1 MRNLQGWMMAAAA
14 AVVLHALAGAARA
27 AAGDDEQR
35 KVWDDVA
42 RAALKGP
49 VDVPLLDEAVLHVP
63 AGEVFVPQPQ
73 ADHLLN
79 LFGNP
84 GSNPE
89 MPGLLLPRDPKAH
102 WYMPVRFHKAGYI
115 RDDDART
122 WDADEMLRSLRIGTE
137 EQNRDREK
145 AGMPGMEV
153 EGWSEPP
160 RYDAARQRLVWSLT
174 SHESGARPD
183 APRTVNYNAFAL
195 GRDGYFSMNLVAAY
209 DDLAA
214 LRPVAESQLSALDY
228 NAGKRYADFDAKTD
242 HVAAFGLS
250 ALVVEA
256 ASHQIG
262 FTTRVLDVL
271 SHASPAMLS
280 GGLALVVAALAV
292 LLFSRARGRRRV
304 APATAA
310 AVAPPFANTVAEP
323 ASARAAPAP
332 VDLDVGDA
340 GT

>member
-1 MRNLQGWMMAAAA
+1 MRKLQGWMVAATAV
-14 AVVLHALAGAARA
+14 VVLHAFAGAARA

-73 ADHLLN
+73 ADRLLN

-84 GSNPE
+84 GANPE

-115 RDDDART
+115 KDDDART
-122 WDADEMLRSLRIGTE
+122 WDADEMLASLRVGTR

-145 AGMPGMEV
+145 LGIPAIEV

-160 RYDAARQRLVWSLT
+160 RYDAARQRLVWALT
-174 SHESGARPD
+174 SHEMNAGKNAKAD
-183 APRTVNYNAFAL
+183 VPRTVNYNAFAL
-195 GRDGYFSMNLVAAY
+195 GRDGYISMNLVAAF
-209 DDLAA
+209 DDLPA
-214 LRPVAESQLSALDY
+214 LRPVAAQQLAALDY
-228 NAGKRYADFDAKTD
+228 NPGKRYADFDARTD
-242 HVAAFGLS
+242 PVAAFGLTG
-250 ALVVEA
+250 LVVDV

-262 FTTRVLDVL
+262 FMAR
-271 SHASPAMLS
+271 M
-280 GGLALVVAALAV
+280 LALFARTSPLLAAAGVTLVVVLLALFVLVRRNRRNAVAA
-292 LLFSRARGRRRV
+292 
-304 APATAA
+304 APA
-310 AVAPPFANTVAEP
+310 APPFVNTVAEP
-323 ASARAAPAP
+323 ASTRGAPPP
-332 VDLDVGDA
+332 VDLDVG

>member
-1 MRNLQGWMMAAAA
+1 MRKLQGWMMAAMAV
-14 AVVLHALAGAARA
+14 VVLHAVAGAARA
-27 AAGDDEQR
+27 AAGDDER

-42 RAALKGP
+42 QAALKGP
-49 VDVPLLDEAVLHVP
+49 VDVALLDEAVLHVP

-73 ADHLLN
+73 ADRLLN

-84 GSNPE
+84 GANPE

-102 WYMPVRFHKAGYI
+102 WYMPVRFHKAGFI

-122 WDADEMLRSLRIGTE
+122 WDADEMLGSLRTGTK

-145 AGMPGMEV
+145 AGMPGIEV

-160 RYDAARQRLVWSLT
+160 RYDAARQRLVWALT
-174 SHESGARPD
+174 SHEIGAKPD

-195 GRDGYFSMNLVAAY
+195 GRDGYFSMNLVAAF
-209 DDLAA
+209 DDLPA
-214 LRPVAESQLSALDY
+214 LRPVAEKQLAAFDY
-228 NAGKRYADFDAKTD
+228 NPGKRYADFDARTD

-250 ALVVEA
+250 GLVVDV

-262 FTTRVLDVL
+262 FMARVLEMV
-271 SHASPAMLS
+271 SHTSPQLM
-280 GGLALVVAALAV
+280 GGGAALVVV
-292 LLFSRARGRRRV
+292 LLVALVLVRRKQRV
-304 APATAA
+304 APFAPAGAAT
-310 AVAPPFANTVAEP
+310 PFANTVAEP

>member
-1 MRNLQGWMMAAAA
+1 MRRLQGWMMAAAA
-14 AVVLHALAGAARA
+14 VVVLHAYAGAARA

-42 RAALKGP
+42 KAALKGP

-73 ADHLLN
+73 ADRLLN

-84 GSNPE
+84 GANPE
-89 MPGLLLPRDPKAH
+89 MPGLLLPRDPKAR

-115 RDDDART
+115 KDDDART
-122 WDADEMLRSLRIGTE
+122 WDADEMLHSLRTGTD

-160 RYDAARQRLVWSLT
+160 RYDAVRQRLVWALT
-174 SHESGARPD
+174 SHETGAKPD

-195 GRDGYFSMNLVAAY
+195 GRDGYFSMNLVAAF
-209 DDLAA
+209 DDLPA
-214 LRPVAESQLSALDY
+214 LRPVAEKQLAALDY
-228 NAGKRYADFDAKTD
+228 NAGKRYADFDARTD

-250 ALVVEA
+250 GLVVEV
-256 ASHQIG
+256 ASTQIG
-262 FTTRVLDVL
+262 FMARGL
-271 SHASPAMLS
+271 SLLASAARPVAAGS
-280 GGLALVVAALAV
+280 VALVVALLALLV
-292 LLFSRARGRRRV
+292 LVRRKRRV
-304 APATAA
+304 APPGPAA
-310 AVAPPFANTVAEP
+310 PFANTAAEP
-323 ASARAAPAP
+323 SGARAAPAP

-340 GT
+340 GH

>member
-1 MRNLQGWMMAAAA
+1 MRKLQGWMMAAVAV
-14 AVVLHALAGAARA
+14 VVLHAYAGAARA
-27 AAGDDEQR
+27 AAGDDER

-42 RAALKGP
+42 QAALKGP
-49 VDVPLLDEAVLHVP
+49 VDVALLDEAVLHVP

-73 ADHLLN
+73 ADRLLN

-84 GSNPE
+84 GANPE

-102 WYMPVRFHKAGYI
+102 WYMPVRFHKAGFI
-115 RDDDART
+115 KDDDART
-122 WDADEMLRSLRIGTE
+122 WDADEMLGSLRTGTK

-145 AGMPGMEV
+145 AGMPGIEV

-160 RYDAARQRLVWSLT
+160 RYDAARQRLVWALT
-174 SHESGARPD
+174 SHEIGAKPD

-195 GRDGYFSMNLVAAY
+195 GRDGYFSMNLVAAF
-209 DDLAA
+209 DDLPA
-214 LRPVAESQLSALDY
+214 LRPVAEKQLAAFDY
-228 NAGKRYADFDAKTD
+228 NPGKRYADFDARTD

-250 ALVVEA
+250 GLVVDV

-262 FTTRVLDVL
+262 FMARVLEVV
-271 SHASPAMLS
+271 SHTSPLLM
-280 GGLALVVAALAV
+280 GGGVALVVV
-292 LLFSRARGRRRV
+292 LLVALVLVRGKQRV
-304 APATAA
+304 APTAPAGAA
-310 AVAPPFANTVAEP
+310 APFANTVAEP

-340 GT
+340 GP

>member
-1 MRNLQGWMMAAAA
+1 MRKLQGWMMAAMAV
-14 AVVLHALAGAARA
+14 VVLHAVAGAARA
-27 AAGDDEQR
+27 AAGDDER

-42 RAALKGP
+42 QAALKGP
-49 VDVPLLDEAVLHVP
+49 VDVALLDEAVLHVP

-73 ADHLLN
+73 ADRLLN

-84 GSNPE
+84 GANPE

-102 WYMPVRFHKAGYI
+102 WYMPVRFHKAGFI

-122 WDADEMLRSLRIGTE
+122 WDADEMLGSLRTGTK

-145 AGMPGMEV
+145 AGLPGIEV

-160 RYDAARQRLVWSLT
+160 RYDAARQRLVWALT
-174 SHESGARPD
+174 SHEIGAKPD

-195 GRDGYFSMNLVAAY
+195 GRDGYFSMNLVAAF
-209 DDLAA
+209 DDLPA
-214 LRPVAESQLSALDY
+214 LRPVAEKQLAAFDY
-228 NAGKRYADFDAKTD
+228 NPGKRYADFDARTD

-250 ALVVEA
+250 GLVVDVA
-256 ASHQIG
+256 AHQIG
-262 FTTRVLDVL
+262 FMARVLEVV
-271 SHASPAMLS
+271 SHTSPLLM
-280 GGLALVVAALAV
+280 GGGAALVVV
-292 LLFSRARGRRRV
+292 LLVALVLVRGKPRAAPS
-304 APATAA
+304 APAGAA
-310 AVAPPFANTVAEP
+310 APFANTVAEP